1 MSNQTLSTIWKRAQ
15 RDLEELAVKDY
26 ENQALEPEP
35 DRTVAQT
42 QAYELYLNYI
52 TIANRLE
59 VLYDETLQPQKRLLI
74 RKLLDSCLGR
84 VIELKHDVVNM
95 DMMEFNYNDEVMEK
109 LQLTPIDIE
118 LRVPR
123 YFKRE
128 REQEIAERNKF
139 IDNLLI
145 KLGWLD
151 DEIVE
156 TKLTELEAIR
166 VIQMHERARQGRL
179 RFVMTT

>member
-1 MSNQTLSTIWKRAQ
+1 MSNQTLSVIWKTTQ
-15 RDLEELAVKDY
+15 RDLEDLAVKDY
-26 ENQALEPEP
+26 ENQALEPEF
-35 DRTVAQT
+35 DRSIAQT
-42 QAYELYLNYI
+42 DAFELYLKYI

-59 VLYDETLQPQKRLLI
+59 ELYDEIIQPQKRLLI

-95 DMMEFNYNDEVMEK
+95 DMMEFNYNDMIMDK
-109 LQLTPIDIE
+109 LKLTPIDIQ

-151 DEIVE
+151 DEVVE
-156 TKLTELEAIR
+156 PKLTELEAIK

-179 RFVMTT
+179 R